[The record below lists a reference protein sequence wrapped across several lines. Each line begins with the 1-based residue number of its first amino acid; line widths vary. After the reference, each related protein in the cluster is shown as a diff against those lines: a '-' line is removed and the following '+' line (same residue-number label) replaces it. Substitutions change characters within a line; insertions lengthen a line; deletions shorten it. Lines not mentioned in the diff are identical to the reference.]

1 LRTILSVD
9 DDPKVLAAFETA
21 LKQKGYEVFITTDP
35 EEVARILTD
44 HEINLVMLDIRMPQ
58 KNGFEIFQELKKRYE
73 KLPVLFVTAYPKSF
87 TMHSDEMIDLWKN
100 EFADGN
106 TDIMYKPFTL
116 DLLYEK
122 VEGLIGSAT
131 GDEGE

>member
-1 LRTILSVD
+1 MRTILSVD